1 MEFHTRILGCQPAKI
16 GTASGGNAQDF
27 ETVMTTLK
35 HPPFRSKAQREM
47 DQDLQ
52 AKYGE
57 LGNPEIVAAILQ
69 KKKLEQQKSD
79 QMHAALTPSDR
90 D

>member
-1 MEFHTRILGCQPAKI
+1 
-16 GTASGGNAQDF
+16 
-27 ETVMTTLK
+27 MTPVK
-35 HPPFRSKAQREM
+35 HPTFRSKAQREQE
-47 DQDLQ
+47 QDLQ

-69 KKKLEQQKSD
+69 KKKLEQQKQQAQTPAS
-79 QMHAALTPSDR
+79 APSDR

>member
-1 MEFHTRILGCQPAKI
+1 
-16 GTASGGNAQDF
+16 
-27 ETVMTTLK
+27 MTSVK
-35 HPPFRSKAQREM
+35 HPPFRSKAQRE
-47 DQDLQ
+47 QEQNLQ

-69 KKKLEQQKSD
+69 KKKLEQQK
-79 QMHAALTPSDR
+79 QAKAALAPKDH

>member
-1 MEFHTRILGCQPAKI
+1 
-16 GTASGGNAQDF
+16 
-27 ETVMTTLK
+27 MTQEK
-35 HPPFRSKAQREM
+35 HPPFRSKAQREQE
-47 DQDLQ
+47 QDLQ

-69 KKKLEQQKSD
+69 KKKLEQQLQP
-79 QMHAALTPSDR
+79 QMQAALTPNER

>member
-1 MEFHTRILGCQPAKI
+1 
-16 GTASGGNAQDF
+16 
-27 ETVMTTLK
+27 MTQEK
-35 HPPFRSKAQREM
+35 HPPFRSKAQREQE
-47 DQDLQ
+47 QDLQ

-69 KKKLEQQKSD
+69 KNNLEQQRKA
-79 QMHAALTPSDR
+79 QAALTPNER

>member
-1 MEFHTRILGCQPAKI
+1 
-16 GTASGGNAQDF
+16 
-27 ETVMTTLK
+27 MTSVK
-35 HPPFRSKAQREM
+35 HPPFRSKAQRE
-47 DQDLQ
+47 QEQNLQ

-69 KKKLEQQKSD
+69 KKKVEPQKQAGS
-79 QMHAALTPSDR
+79 ALTPKDR

>member
-1 MEFHTRILGCQPAKI
+1 
-16 GTASGGNAQDF
+16 
-27 ETVMTTLK
+27 MTIVK
-35 HPPFRSKAQREM
+35 HPPFRSKAQRDQE
-47 DQDLQ
+47 QDLQ

-69 KKKLEQQKSD
+69 KKKLEQQKQP
-79 QMHAALTPSDR
+79 QMQAALPPSDR